1 MNFRV
6 ELVSGEDLC
15 DRRLQENENVVI
27 SKLSKQT
34 VNYETLLIK
43 QVLTSLKCE
52 LEGKVLE

>member
-27 SKLSKQT
+27 SKLSK
-34 VNYETLLIK
+34 
-43 QVLTSLKCE
+43 
-52 LEGKVLE
+52 